1 MDISEVKKGM
11 YAIVSSTCRHTKE
24 GFGWNDEMN
33 RFTGTTQKIS
43 GRSGSGNAIRFDNCG
58 YNWSPKDLELI
69 SLVSEKEPNPF
80 LFDVDS
86 LDL

>member
-11 YAIVSSTCRHTKE
+11 YIIVSSTCRHTKE
-24 GFGWNDEMN
+24 GFGWNNEMN

-43 GRSGSGNAIRFDNCG
+43 GMSGSRSAIRFDNCG
-58 YNWSPKDLELI
+58 YNWAVKDLMPAT
-69 SLVSEKEPNPF
+69 SEKEPNSF